1 MLINRYAKYP
11 LVSVTLVRS
20 FLYLEWEELVKIS
33 AANNAQ
39 WIVENDI
46 EIQKKIF
53 FWYWKLIRNIYMRPM
68 EEYAEKIVAL
78 NTLDLV
84 SRQISIF
91 LEDSVAIVYYWH
103 AA

>member
-1 MLINRYAKYP
+1 MDLINFFLLINRYAKYP

-53 FWYWKLIRNIYMRPM
+53 F
-68 EEYAEKIVAL
+68 
-78 NTLDLV
+78 
-84 SRQISIF
+84 
-91 LEDSVAIVYYWH
+91 
-103 AA
+103 

>member
-1 MLINRYAKYP
+1 MDFIIFFCYLINRYAKYP

-46 EIQKKIF
+46 EIPKK
-53 FWYWKLIRNIYMRPM
+53 N
-68 EEYAEKIVAL
+68 
-78 NTLDLV
+78 
-84 SRQISIF
+84 IF
-91 LEDSVAIVYYWH
+91 LILKIN
-103 AA
+103 

>member
-1 MLINRYAKYP
+1 
-11 LVSVTLVRS
+11 
-20 FLYLEWEELVKIS
+20 
-33 AANNAQ
+33 
-39 WIVENDI
+39 
-46 EIQKKIF
+46 
-53 FWYWKLIRNIYMRPM
+53 M

-91 LEDSVAIVYYWH
+91 LEDSVAIVYYGH